1 MPARL
6 KQTLTALSLLILLAL
21 SPSSIFA
28 QSTSTITAI
37 PPRKEFEISPN
48 HSKTI
53 ELKLRNDSDTLYYYH
68 VEVTYFIVSGLNG
81 TSVPVTADTSGRWAL
96 SSWFTTPNLIPVD
109 GNSTQIVRITVTA
122 PSNALPGGHY
132 AMITYRPNPN
142 LARGE
147 LQDTGAQIGQRTGT
161 LLYATVPGD
170 ITQDAL
176 IKKFTAPQF
185 TEYGPI
191 DFYLQVENLSD
202 VHIQP
207 TGTITIKDMFGKK
220 VDTLKVEM
228 ENIFPKASRQLVTQW
243 QQKLGYGRY
252 QANLNLAYGSQGD
265 LLTASIYFWLFPIRI
280 VIYTLMLL
288 LSIASL
294 ILIFRHRHIK
304 HEQELEEEVKT
315 LKDQM
320 KNSSDKTNK

>member
-6 KQTLTALSLLILLAL
+6 KHTLITLSFLFLILL
-21 SPSSIFA
+21 SPSFAFA

-37 PPRKEFEISPN
+37 PPRKEFEIAPN
-48 HSKTI
+48 QSQTI
-53 ELKLRNDSDTLYYYH
+53 QLKLRNDSDTLYYYH
-68 VEVTYFIVSGLNG
+68 VEVTDFIVSGLNG
-81 TSVPVTADTSGRWAL
+81 TPVPVTADTSGRWAL
-96 SSWFTTPNLIPVD
+96 SSWVTTPNLIPVD
-109 GNSTQIVRITVTA
+109 PNSTQPVNITVTA
-122 PSNALPGGHY
+122 PPDALPGGHY

-147 LQDTGAQIGQRTGT
+147 LQDTGAQIGQRAGT

-176 IKKFTAPQF
+176 IKQFTAPQF
-185 TEYGPI
+185 TEYGPV
-191 DFYLQVENLSD
+191 DFYLQIENLSD

-220 VDTLKVEM
+220 IDTLKLEM
-228 ENIFPKASRQLVTQW
+228 ENIFPYASRQLTTQW
-243 QQKLGYGRY
+243 EKKLGYGRY
-252 QANLNLAYGSQGD
+252 QADLELAYGSQGD

-304 HEQELEEEVKT
+304 HEKELEEEVKH

-320 KNSSDKTNK
+320 KDSSKQTDQ

>member
-6 KQTLTALSLLILLAL
+6 KHILITLSLLFLLLL
-21 SPSSIFA
+21 SPSFIFA

-37 PPRKEFEISPN
+37 PPRKEFDIAPN
-48 HSKTI
+48 QSKTI

-68 VEVTYFIVSGLNG
+68 VEVTDFIVSGLNG
-81 TSVPVTADTSGRWAL
+81 TPVPVTPDTSGRWAL
-96 SSWFTTPNLIPVD
+96 SSWIATPILIPVD
-109 GNSTQIVRITVTA
+109 SNSTQPVKITVTA
-122 PSNALPGGHY
+122 PANALPGGHY

-142 LARGE
+142 LTRGE
-147 LQDTGAQIGQRTGT
+147 LKDTGAQIGQRTGT
-161 LLYATVPGD
+161 LLYATVPGH

-202 VHIQP
+202 IHIQP
-207 TGTITIKDMFGKK
+207 TGTITIKDIFGKK
-220 VDTLKVEM
+220 VETLKVDM
-228 ENIFPKASRQLVTQW
+228 ENIFPYASRQLVTQW

-252 QANLNLAYGSQGD
+252 QADLNLAYGSQGD

-280 VIYTLMLL
+280 VIYTLLLL
-288 LSIASL
+288 LSLTSL

-304 HEQELEEEVKT
+304 HEKELEQEVEQLKT
-315 LKDQM
+315 QAK
-320 KNSSDKTNK
+320 SSDQADK